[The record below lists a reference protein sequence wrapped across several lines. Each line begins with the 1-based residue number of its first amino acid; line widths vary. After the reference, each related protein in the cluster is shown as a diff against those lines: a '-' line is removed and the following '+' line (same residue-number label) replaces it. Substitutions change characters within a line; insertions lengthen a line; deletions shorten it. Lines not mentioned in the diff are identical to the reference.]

1 MSPARW
7 TLLLAL
13 GVGAFVGP
21 RGPASAHAQS
31 ASEIAAAKKWFSD
44 ALALEEKKQFAE
56 ALTLFKKAMDVKR
69 TPQIVFHVALC
80 ELETNALA
88 EALVDFERA
97 IEIAKSEG
105 NDQVESAANAE
116 LTKLKPRVP
125 TFVLTVKG
133 DARPT
138 RLTLDDGE
146 LALSTLGTPM
156 PVNPGQHRVAAEF
169 ETGKTEQTFQ
179 VAERGKAKL
188 ELVPPAAS
196 SEPTPAPTPA
206 PSAPPPSA
214 SPVSPGAPP
223 PPQADQGSSNVLPWV
238 VLGGGVLVTAG
249 GFYMWK
255 LRSDKKDE
263 LDAICPEPDQCPADR
278 ASDVDDLQSKGK
290 TYNTLAIGMW
300 GVGVAAIATGSILL
314 LGSSQEKTPTATF
327 SPALAPGV
335 AGGFVSGRF

>member
-1 MSPARW
+1 V
-7 TLLLAL
+7 AL
-13 GVGAFVGP
+13 
-21 RGPASAHAQS
+21 AQS
-31 ASEIAAAKKWFSD
+31 ASEIAAAKQWFSD

-97 IEIAKSEG
+97 VEIAKSEG

-116 LTKLKPRVP
+116 LAKLRPRVP

-133 DARPT
+133 DARPN

-146 LALSTLGTPM
+146 LALSTLGTSM
-156 PVNPGQHRVAAEF
+156 PVNPGRHRVVAEF
-169 ETGKTEQTFQ
+169 DTGKTEKSFQ
-179 VAERGKAKL
+179 LAERGKVQL
-188 ELVPPAAS
+188 ELVPPVEAGA
-196 SEPTPAPTPA
+196 PAPA
-206 PSAPPPSA
+206 PGPETSPPPVSSPPPA
-214 SPVSPGAPP
+214 SPGPPP
-223 PPQADQGSSNVLPWV
+223 PPQADRGSSNVVPWV

-255 LRSDKKDE
+255 LRNDQKDE
-263 LDAICPEPDQCPADR
+263 LDSICPQPDQCPADR

-300 GVGVAAIATGSILL
+300 GIGVAAIATGSILL
-314 LGSSQEKTPTATF
+314 FGSNEERTPAATF
-327 SPALAPGV
+327 SPAFAPGV
-335 AGGFVSGRF
+335 AGGFVSGSF